1 MTRSTET
8 HLYGRLNRKD
18 SEGGDREGG
27 STLTV
32 HCIFRGEQTGA
43 ITNTKFSFLVPLIYL
58 LHSP

>member
-8 HLYGRLNRKD
+8 HLYGRPNRED

-32 HCIFRGEQTGA
+32 HCIFRGEQTGT
-43 ITNTKFSFLVPLIYL
+43 ITSATFSFLVPSIYL
-58 LHSP
+58 PHPP